1 MIPFDIIWP
10 IIIECENSNNA
21 TDKDIDKQYREENKD
36 LENRERIAYNRIKD
50 ISDKLNN
57 NTPLIHHMCWGY
69 LFKDI
74 KFIAESI
81 RNNTLKYPKNLE
93 GFVINCCNIF
103 TKLDEIY
110 RDNFNLIKE
119 YRDNIKMNKSIED
132 MDKDELLEYIRNHKL

>member
-1 MIPFDIIWP
+1 
-10 IIIECENSNNA
+10 
-21 TDKDIDKQYREENKD
+21 
-36 LENRERIAYNRIKD
+36 
-50 ISDKLNN
+50 
-57 NTPLIHHMCWGY
+57 MCWGY

-74 KFIAESI
+74 EFIAESI